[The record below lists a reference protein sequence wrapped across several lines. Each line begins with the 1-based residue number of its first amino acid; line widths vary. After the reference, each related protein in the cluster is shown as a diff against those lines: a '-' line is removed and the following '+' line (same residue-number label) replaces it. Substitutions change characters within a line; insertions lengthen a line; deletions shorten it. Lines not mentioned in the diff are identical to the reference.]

1 MPGRVDDRESRGQK
15 AAGRHPQAPGRTLTQ
30 QPKEDLV
37 LRPKLDWRA
46 AATGGALCFAYVCAA
61 AVPVAAPADT
71 AQGTPT
77 AAASQV
83 DVSGRR
89 MNVPMGKRAVVRGR
103 IQPAGSTVALQIR
116 RSGRWITLDRDRTDA
131 RGAYMLRDRVKRPL
145 SAHARVTVSD
155 GPAGSRRVGRLN
167 VYRSALASW
176 YGPGLYGGQLSCGG
190 TLDAG
195 DLGVAHKSLPCGTK
209 VTLRHHGRAI
219 RVPVID
225 RGPYA
230 GAREYD
236 LTEATARRLRFRGH
250 GSIQST
256 K

>member
-1 MPGRVDDRESRGQK
+1 
-15 AAGRHPQAPGRTLTQ
+15 
-30 QPKEDLV
+30 

-46 AATGGALCFAYVCAA
+46 ALLGGALCFAYACAA
-61 AVPVAAPADT
+61 AVPSAAPADT
-71 AQGTPT
+71 PQGTPVAT
-77 AAASQV
+77 ASKVAVSQ
-83 DVSGRR
+83 RR
-89 MNVPMGKRAVVRGR
+89 MNVRMGRRAVVRGR

-116 RSGRWITLDRDRTDA
+116 RGHRWVTLDRDRTDA
-131 RGAYMLRDRVKRPL
+131 GGAYVLRDRVHRPL
-145 SAHARVTVSD
+145 SARARVKVVR
-155 GPAGSRRVGRLN
+155 GPGGTRRIGRLN
-167 VYRSALASW
+167 VYRNALASW
-176 YGPGLYGGQLSCGG
+176 YGPGLYGGHLGCGG

-209 VTLRHHGRAI
+209 VTLRHHGHVV

-225 RGPYA
+225 RGPYS

-236 LTEATARRLRFRGH
+236 LTEATAQRLGFKGH

>member
-1 MPGRVDDRESRGQK
+1 
-15 AAGRHPQAPGRTLTQ
+15 
-30 QPKEDLV
+30 

-46 AATGGALCFAYVCAA
+46 VLSAGTLCFAYTCAA
-61 AVPVAAPADT
+61 AVPSAAPADT
-71 AQGTPT
+71 PQGTPVAT
-77 AAASQV
+77 ASKVAVSQ
-83 DVSGRR
+83 RR
-89 MNVPMGKRAVVRGR
+89 MNVRMGRRAVVRGR

-116 RSGRWITLDRDRTDA
+116 RGHRWVTLDRDGTDA
-131 RGAYMLRDRVKRPL
+131 RGAYLLRDRVHRPL
-145 SAHARVTVSD
+145 SARARVKVVRGPD
-155 GPAGSRRVGRLN
+155 GTRRIGRLN
-167 VYRSALASW
+167 VYRNALASW
-176 YGPGLYGGQLSCGG
+176 YGPGLYGGHLSCGG

-209 VTLRHHGRAI
+209 VTLRHHGRVV

-225 RGPYA
+225 RGPYS

-236 LTEATARRLRFRGH
+236 LTEATAQRLGFKGH